1 MSFTVSLLITTY
13 NRPDALAHVLQSA
26 MQQKYLPDEIVVADD
41 GSTED
46 TAKVVQAA
54 AQQSPI
60 PIRHV
65 WQPDEGF
72 RAAQSRNRALAV
84 ATGEYIIM
92 IDGDMLLHPDF
103 IADHLLIAQKGVWVQ
118 GSRVLMSHELT
129 ERILAQDLPNP
140 CVFSGSLDGIEKKHA
155 TWRCPAVSKWWAK
168 WLSKS
173 KKSVKTCNLAVFRE
187 DALRVNGFN
196 NEFVG
201 WGREDDEFV
210 ARLHHAGVKRAN
222 LRWAGVAYHLW
233 HKESDRAFL
242 PANEQLLQDT
252 LSKKSTRCENGVNVF
267 LTQP

>member
-1 MSFTVSLLITTY
+1 MSLTVSLIITTY

-26 MQQKYLPDEIVVADD
+26 MQQSRLPDEIIVADD

-46 TAKVVQAA
+46 TAQAVQAA
-54 AQQSPI
+54 AQQSPC

-65 WQPDEGF
+65 WQPDDGF
-72 RAAQSRNRALAV
+72 RAAQSRNRALAA

-118 GSRVLMSHELT
+118 GSRVLLSQALT
-129 ERILAQDLPNP
+129 ERILAQTLPNP
-140 CVFSGSLDGIEKKHA
+140 CVISASEDGVLKKHA
-155 TWRCPAVSKWWAK
+155 TWRFPFISKWWAK
-168 WLSKS
+168 NLSKS

-210 ARLHHAGVKRAN
+210 ARLHHAGVERAN

-233 HKESDRAFL
+233 HRESDRAFL
-242 PANEQLLQDT
+242 PANEQLLQKT
-252 LSKKSTRCENGVNVF
+252 LSQKLTRCENGVNAF
-267 LTQP
+267 LQ